1 MSASH
6 GDAGPADGP
15 GGQRRTFVLIP
26 GAGGTAWYWH
36 RIVPLLR
43 QAGHEA
49 IAVDLPGD
57 DPAAGLP
64 EYTDLVVAAI
74 GDRGN
79 VVLVAQSLGGFTAP
93 LAAARV
99 PVASLVFVN
108 AMIPRPGETPGA
120 WWDDTGWDG
129 ARVAAAGE
137 PYQRPEADV
146 VFASACD
153 CTAWPPVPIRAVA
166 GADDRFF
173 PAGFQRALARDRL
186 GIEADMLPGGHLI
199 ALAQPARL
207 AGYLLGTCAARG
219 RPWAHVQL
227 DQLGPGLT
235 EDGAV
240 APCAGR
246 PPHAI
251 VRSHEGRSAAG
262 KPSLPTGRLTVRSL
276 TWRSSWTCTAVSSA

>member
-1 MSASH
+1 MSTSPH
-6 GDAGPADGP
+6 DPGPAGGP
-15 GGQRRTFVLIP
+15 AGQPRTFVLIP

-64 EYTDLVVAAI
+64 EYADMVTGAI
-74 GDRGN
+74 GGRGN

-93 LAAARV
+93 LVAARV

-120 WWDDTGWDG
+120 WWDNTGWDA
-129 ARVAAAGE
+129 ARVAAAEQGGYGTELELAVYFLPDVPPDVAAAGE

-146 VFASACD
+146 VFGSACD
-153 CTAWPPVPIRAVA
+153 FTAWPPVPIRAVA
-166 GADDRFF
+166 GAGDRFF

-186 GIEADMLPGGHLI
+186 GIEADVLPGGHLI

-207 AGYLLGTCAARG
+207 ASYLLG
-219 RPWAHVQL
+219 V
-227 DQLGPGLT
+227 
-235 EDGAV
+235 
-240 APCAGR
+240 
-246 PPHAI
+246 
-251 VRSHEGRSAAG
+251 
-262 KPSLPTGRLTVRSL
+262 
-276 TWRSSWTCTAVSSA
+276 